1 MLELT
6 RTIRFSLADGKPP
19 SRPAR
24 SNSWSAWPPIRGL
37 AYFFQLQVTCRGE
50 ADPATGY
57 FINIREI
64 DDAVR
69 AHVIPYFES
78 LLTAEVRPASTPMG
92 HVLHRALELLQPPLH
107 STVVRVRLEL
117 SPFHSLEAEAGNMN
131 QIVIRQEYEF
141 SAAHRLH
148 VPSLSDDENRA
159 LFGKCNNPNGH
170 GHNSRV
176 QVAVRAA
183 IHADGQLLPIE
194 ALDDLVDRVVIREL
208 DHKHLSYDVPRFTNV
223 NTTVE
228 NIAKAVHEMLV
239 EPVKTLGVELD
250 EISVWETP
258 KTVCTYRGS

>member
-6 RTIRFSLADGKPP
+6 RTIRFSLTEDG
-19 SRPAR
+19 SAHRPTR

-37 AYFFQLQVTCRGE
+37 ARFFQLHVTCRGE
-50 ADPATGY
+50 ADAVTGY

-69 AHVIPYFES
+69 ARVIPHFEA
-78 LLTAEVRPASTPMG
+78 LLAGQSPANISVG
-92 HVLHRALELLQPPLH
+92 FALRQAMDLLQQPLH
-107 STVVRVRLEL
+107 STVVRVKLEL
-117 SPFHSLEAEAGNMN
+117 SPFYSLEAEAGPMN

-148 VPSLSDDENRA
+148 VPTLSDDENRA

-170 GHNSRV
+170 GHNYRV
-176 QVAVRAA
+176 QVAVRTANRA
-183 IHADGQLLPIE
+183 NEQLLPVE
-194 ALDDLVDRVVIREL
+194 KLDDLVDRIVIREF
-208 DHKHLSYDVPRFTNV
+208 DHKHLSLDVPRFANI

-228 NIAKAVHEMLV
+228 NIAKAIHEMLEV
-239 EPVKTLGVELD
+239 PVKSLGVELD

-258 KTVCTYRGS
+258 KTVCTYRGAK